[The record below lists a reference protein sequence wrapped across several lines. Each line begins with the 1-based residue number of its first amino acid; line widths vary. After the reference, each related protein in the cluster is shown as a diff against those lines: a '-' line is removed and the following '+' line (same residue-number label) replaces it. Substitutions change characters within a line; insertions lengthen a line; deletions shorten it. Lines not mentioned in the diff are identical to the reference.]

1 MGKGEFIMNKY
12 NCDIGIHEIDDK
24 VNFNSINN
32 KSAKAEIFCVHC
44 DYSAEVDHILDEY
57 DYNRRW

>member
-1 MGKGEFIMNKY
+1 MNKY

-57 DYNRRW
+57 DYNRRG